1 MPDRKKYLIVLGGE
15 AEMELSGKD
24 MLQVA
29 IERFTAVCPDIRVIT
44 VLPAARISAWRSYCS
59 VRNFH
64 YPQALVPAG
73 FTLFHSVRK
82 ALEKVP
88 DGALV
93 IIHDGDRPLVS
104 HRLIEEMLRRMAGG
118 VRALVPVIVSP
129 DAVKRAG
136 AEGGALED
144 IPSGEY
150 PLFLAQTPQM
160 YLSEDVR
167 AAYAEAYD
175 FSLSDPSSVVGRKQI
190 PLTPVEGER
199 LNFRVMTR
207 EELALAQ
214 AVIDGNS

>member
-1 MPDRKKYLIVLGGE
+1 MPERKKYLIVLGSE
-15 AEMELSGKD
+15 AEMEISGKD

-29 IERFTAVCPDIRVIT
+29 IECFTAVCPDIRVVT
-44 VLPAARISAWRSYCS
+44 VLPSARIPAWRNYCT

-93 IIHDGDRPLVS
+93 IIHEGDRPLVS
-104 HRLIEEMLRRMAGG
+104 RRLVGGMLRRMAEG
-118 VRALVPVIVSP
+118 VRALVPVIPSP
-129 DAVKRAG
+129 EAVKRG
-136 AEGGALED
+136 ASLED
-144 IPSGEY
+144 IPSGED
-150 PLFLAQTPQM
+150 PLLLAQTPQM

-175 FSLSDPSSVVGRKQI
+175 FSFSDPSSVVGRKQI
-190 PLTPVEGER
+190 PLTPFEGER
-199 LNFRVMTR
+199 LNFRVMHR
-207 EELALAQ
+207 EELMLAQ
-214 AVIDGNS
+214 AVIDGNN